1 MRRPVALVLVAAA
14 LLAAPTPEAV
24 AQPPSQGPRELWRQ
38 FPLETRR
45 STPRAPAERGAAL
58 GVSLPTPGVT
68 PGEGTDR
75 SVGPPV
81 QTAAIVLAMALLL
94 MLTTGVLAYAVRG
107 EFAFG
112 ALGRRRRIALSF
124 ADFLKSPP
132 VEARPHAET
141 VWPERREPN
150 GKRLVRDPGRPRRR
164 AKRAAVASI
173 TSEVDALTA
182 KLDVDAAPRKTER
195 PTQDRIERVRERLNI
210 YFASA
215 KSAGTRNDE
224 VESLKAKLDANR
236 APAPKSEGIP
246 HDERE
251 RLKEK
256 LGAQP
261 AYTESASQD
270 ELETLKEK
278 LGMPATA
285 SKGVST
291 NHKELETL
299 KAKLAKWQAALAS
312 AERETADAVAPKE
325 KLSGAGAAA
334 KREPAVRA
342 SLGTE
347 LVDHGPRPTSEEVDL
362 QADAPTPKL
371 DASNGPAEDRAQASV
386 AVDARDT
393 TLPEPGGEPAAAATP
408 AAPRP
413 VSTSTGRST
422 IFELVSEH
430 GSNLAFIGL
439 VLISLAL
446 LLLTIAVFLGIG
458 VES

>member
-132 VEARPHAET
+132 VEARPHPET
-141 VWPERREPN
+141 EWPERREEPN

-285 SKGVST
+285 SKGVRT

-299 KAKLAKWQAALAS
+299 KAKLAKEAALAS
-312 AERETADAVAPKE
+312 AAQ
-325 KLSGAGAAA
+325 
-334 KREPAVRA
+334 
-342 SLGTE
+342 
-347 LVDHGPRPTSEEVDL
+347 LVDDGPRPTSERKSDFH
-362 QADAPTPKL
+362 ADTPSPEL
-371 DASNGPAEDRAQASV
+371 DASNRPAEDRAQASV

-408 AAPRP
+408 VAPRP
-413 VSTSTGRST
+413 VSASTGRST

>member
-24 AQPPSQGPRELWRQ
+24 AQAPSPGPRELWRQ

-141 VWPERREPN
+141 VRPERREPN

-182 KLDVDAAPRKTER
+182 KLDVDAAPKKTER
-195 PTQDRIERVRERLNI
+195 PTQDRIERLRERLNI

-215 KSAGTRNDE
+215 KSAGTANDE

-261 AYTESASQD
+261 AYTESASHD

-299 KAKLAKWQAALAS
+299 KAKLAKEAALA
-312 AERETADAVAPKE
+312 
-325 KLSGAGAAA
+325 
-334 KREPAVRA
+334 
-342 SLGTE
+342 
-347 LVDHGPRPTSEEVDL
+347 
-362 QADAPTPKL
+362 
-371 DASNGPAEDRAQASV
+371 
-386 AVDARDT
+386 
-393 TLPEPGGEPAAAATP
+393 
-408 AAPRP
+408 
-413 VSTSTGRST
+413 
-422 IFELVSEH
+422 
-430 GSNLAFIGL
+430 
-439 VLISLAL
+439 
-446 LLLTIAVFLGIG
+446 
-458 VES
+458 